1 MVASFAEPRKLRGTA
16 LSVHNGEEKGQ
27 LVVPRIVTTAD
38 WGPMDESVDAAG
50 DLRYPSGPPL
60 GVSATLPSER
70 RRSLSGG
77 AHRLPALQ
85 LSSRARRQSG
95 DDVLGGVSPS
105 RKAVLFDA
113 FRPRSKSDSKG
124 SSSSGSRKPNNL
136 MSALRG
142 HSWFP
147 GSRSALTPPN
157 GAAGGG
163 VSAPM
168 SPLSPLS
175 PVDPEAPFRR
185 PRSGSESRTGAV
197 SKVMDLFRSRS
208 QSVSVEGKSKV
219 RPGAHLKYP
228 GSSSGIQYDDVL
240 MVLPGVHV
248 LGRRRESLGAPPRIP
263 GSESEQSSLLRRHS
277 VEPERR
283 RGSVQQQ
290 RSLDSLDHHTALIH
304 RHHHAATLPHADSL
318 CDKIDIED
326 LGEDENM
333 LFVKFFKY
341 YRCYDLIPVSAKLV
355 VFDTELLV
363 KKAFFALVSNGVRA
377 APLWDSAKQEFI
389 GMLTITDFIYILR
402 NYYKSPLVRMDEL
415 EEQKIKAWRKVLND
429 TSRPLVHIGP
439 DASLCDAITTLIH
452 NKVHRLPV
460 IDPQTGN
467 VLYVLTHKRILRF
480 LFLYYYEL
488 PHPSYLDQTL
498 RELKIGT
505 YENIATTKPS
515 TPLIVALNQFIKR
528 RVSALPVV
536 DDRGKVVDIYAKF
549 DVINLAAEKTYN
561 NLDIT
566 IKKALEHRDQYFEGV
581 LKCTLDDTLMAV
593 MERIVKA
600 EVHRLVV
607 VDEEDHVVGIISLSD
622 ILSFLVLKPLGME
635 RPDRN
640 RASEATSLPVH
651 EENESEESHDDD
663 GGGAADKSQA
673 SENQSTSEDQPQPEE
688 P

>member
-1 MVASFAEPRKLRGTA
+1 MALRWKTA
-16 LSVHNGEEKGQ
+16 RRTLSMPEGEEKGH

-50 DLRYPSGPPL
+50 DLRFSSGPPL
-60 GVSATLPSER
+60 SAGVSATLPSER

-163 VSAPM
+163 ASAPM

-175 PVDPEAPFRR
+175 PVDSEAPFRR

-208 QSVSVEGKSKV
+208 QSVSVEGKAKKFPV
-219 RPGAHLKYP
+219 
-228 GSSSGIQYDDVL
+228 SSSQY
-240 MVLPGVHV
+240 G
-248 LGRRRESLGAPPRIP
+248 
-263 GSESEQSSLLRRHS
+263 SLLRRHS

-304 RHHHAATLPHADSL
+304 RHHHAATVSSTLSSPLSPLGTRLHSLPLLRVCGMYLKRPPEKSL
-318 CDKIDIED
+318 SYRRRFLDDRASMDGEESVAPRRRALSFRRPAVVAAHGSSVIPPAPLSPRLRAVRHKAIGLIRRT
-326 LGEDENM
+326 LGSLSNSST
-333 LFVKFFKY
+333 
-341 YRCYDLIPVSAKLV
+341 PVGSCESLPDA
-355 VFDTELLV
+355 VFASSNNNNYKESPFPWGSPPSRPGTPTLAELLS
-363 KKAFFALVSNGVRA
+363 AVSSMPSSPTPHVGFLPRH
-377 APLWDSAKQEFI
+377 
-389 GMLTITDFIYILR
+389 
-402 NYYKSPLVRMDEL
+402 KS
-415 EEQKIKAWRKVLND
+415 VLN
-429 TSRPLVHIGP
+429 TSWFI
-439 DASLCDAITTLIH
+439 SCS
-452 NKVHRLPV
+452 
-460 IDPQTGN
+460 
-467 VLYVLTHKRILRF
+467 F
-480 LFLYYYEL
+480 L
-488 PHPSYLDQTL
+488 Q
-498 RELKIGT
+498 
-505 YENIATTKPS
+505 
-515 TPLIVALNQFIKR
+515 
-528 RVSALPVV
+528 
-536 DDRGKVVDIYAKF
+536 
-549 DVINLAAEKTYN
+549 NLAAEKTYN

-635 RPDRN
+635 RPDRS

-673 SENQSTSEDQPQPEE
+673 SENENTSEEQPQPEE

>member
-1 MVASFAEPRKLRGTA
+1 MALRWKTA
-16 LSVHNGEEKGQ
+16 RRTLSMPEGEEKG

-38 WGPMDESVDAAG
+38 WGPMDATEAVDAAG
-50 DLRYPSGPPL
+50 DLRFPSAALNSGA
-60 GVSATLPSER
+60 GAAGGGSATLPSER

-77 AHRLPALQ
+77 AHRLPSLQ
-85 LSSRARRQSG
+85 LAARARRQSG

-147 GSRSALTPPN
+147 GSRNALSPPN
-157 GAAGGG
+157 GSAAGGA
-163 VSAPM
+163 SAPLT
-168 SPLSPLS
+168 PLSPLS
-175 PVDPEAPFRR
+175 PVDAAELPFRR

-197 SKVMDLFRSRS
+197 SKVMELFRGRS
-208 QSVSVEGKSKV
+208 QSVSVEGKGKKFT
-219 RPGAHLKYP
+219 A
-228 GSSSGIQYDDVL
+228 SSSSSSSSSQY
-240 MVLPGVHV
+240 G
-248 LGRRRESLGAPPRIP
+248 
-263 GSESEQSSLLRRHS
+263 SLLRRHS

-283 RGSVQQQ
+283 RGSVLQQ

-304 RHHHAATLPHADSL
+304 RHHHATLPHADSL

-326 LGEDENM
+326 LGVDENM

-488 PHPSYLDQTL
+488 PHPSYLDHTL
-498 RELKIGT
+498 RVLKIGT

-607 VDEEDHVVGIISLSD
+607 VDDEDHVVGIISLSD

-635 RPDRN
+635 RPDRT

-663 GGGAADKSQA
+663 GGGGRAADGGD
-673 SENQSTSEDQPQPEE
+673 QSPAAAAAAAEGQPSEE

>member
-1 MVASFAEPRKLRGTA
+1 MPLVGGGVGDGGASMLVTMLKSMLHEYAQRRHSSHEVHGTA
-16 LSVHNGEEKGQ
+16 ALLRPGTDGATTPRRYSEDAQHWIGSLLRRHSVE
-27 LVVPRIVTTAD
+27 P
-38 WGPMDESVDAAG
+38 
-50 DLRYPSGPPL
+50 
-60 GVSATLPSER
+60 ER
-70 RRSLSGG
+70 R
-77 AHRLPALQ
+77 
-85 LSSRARRQSG
+85 
-95 DDVLGGVSPS
+95 GVSPS

-163 VSAPM
+163 ASAPM

-208 QSVSVEGKSKV
+208 QSVSVEGKSK
-219 RPGAHLKYP
+219 KFP
-228 GSSSGIQYDDVL
+228 GSSSSSQY
-240 MVLPGVHV
+240 G
-248 LGRRRESLGAPPRIP
+248 
-263 GSESEQSSLLRRHS
+263 SLLRRHS

>member
-1 MVASFAEPRKLRGTA
+1 PVQGDEGVVGIS
-16 LSVHNGEEKGQ
+16 
-27 LVVPRIVTTAD
+27 LVVPRIVTTSD
-38 WGPMDESVDAAG
+38 WGAMDPEACDAAG
-50 DLRYPSGPPL
+50 DLRFKASTMPSSVG
-60 GVSATLPSER
+60 ATER

-77 AHRLPALQ
+77 AHRVPSLQ
-85 LSSRARRQSG
+85 LSGTVSGRARRQSG
-95 DDVLGGVSPS
+95 DDVLGGGRPPFPFSLLYRTKSMVVPPHVVGALTSGITHRLDSAVTSLQNHSFLRPLRSTLKSPGGGGGGEGASKRLRPPRGPGRASLCPATPSQVRGDSVAKFALHRS
-105 RKAVLFDA
+105 RGERTSYTDSRGKGPPFSHL
-113 FRPRSKSDSKG
+113 FRPPK
-124 SSSSGSRKPNNL
+124 
-136 MSALRG
+136 
-142 HSWFP
+142 
-147 GSRSALTPPN
+147 
-157 GAAGGG
+157 AAQHVG
-163 VSAPM
+163 
-168 SPLSPLS
+168 SPLEYHTMLPTRFTARFDDLHKN
-175 PVDPEAPFRR
+175 DGNIF
-185 PRSGSESRTGAV
+185 AV
-197 SKVMDLFRSRS
+197 KTAS
-208 QSVSVEGKSKV
+208 
-219 RPGAHLKYP
+219 
-228 GSSSGIQYDDVL
+228 
-240 MVLPGVHV
+240 
-248 LGRRRESLGAPPRIP
+248 
-263 GSESEQSSLLRRHS
+263 RRHTC
-277 VEPERR
+277 
-283 RGSVQQQ
+283 
-290 RSLDSLDHHTALIH
+290 DA
-304 RHHHAATLPHADSL
+304 LPHAHSL

-326 LGEDENM
+326 LGEDENQ

-415 EEQKIKAWRKVLND
+415 EEQKIKDWRKVLND
-429 TSRPLVHIGP
+429 TARPLVHIGP
-439 DASLCDAITTLIH
+439 DARQVLVFVQLTYACLCDAITTLIH

-488 PHPSYLDQTL
+488 PHPGYLDSTL

-515 TPLIVALNQFIKR
+515 TPLIVALHQFIKR

-581 LKCTLDDTLMAV
+581 LKCTLDDTLAAV

-607 VDEEDHVVGIISLSD
+607 VDDEDHVVGIISLSD

-635 RPDRN
+635 RPER
-640 RASEATSLPVH
+640 TSRGSSDSTPLTVH
-651 EENESEESHDDD
+651 EENESEELREDECADDKQD
-663 GGGAADKSQA
+663 TEEAQPPDAD
-673 SENQSTSEDQPQPEE
+673 P
-688 P
+688 

>member
-1 MVASFAEPRKLRGTA
+1 MALRWKTA
-16 LSVHNGEEKGQ
+16 RRTLSMPEGEEKG

-38 WGPMDESVDAAG
+38 WGPMDATEAVDAAG
-50 DLRYPSGPPL
+50 DLRFPSAALNSGA
-60 GVSATLPSER
+60 GAAGGGSATLPSER

-77 AHRLPALQ
+77 AHRLPSLQ
-85 LSSRARRQSG
+85 LAARARRQSG
-95 DDVLGGVSPS
+95 DDVLG
-105 RKAVLFDA
+105 
-113 FRPRSKSDSKG
+113 
-124 SSSSGSRKPNNL
+124 GSRKPNNL

-147 GSRSALTPPN
+147 GSRNALSPPN
-157 GAAGGG
+157 GSAAGGA
-163 VSAPM
+163 SAPLT
-168 SPLSPLS
+168 PLSPLS
-175 PVDPEAPFRR
+175 PVDAAELPFRR

-197 SKVMDLFRSRS
+197 SKVMELFRGRS
-208 QSVSVEGKSKV
+208 QSVSVEGKGKKFT
-219 RPGAHLKYP
+219 A
-228 GSSSGIQYDDVL
+228 SSSSSSSSSQY
-240 MVLPGVHV
+240 G
-248 LGRRRESLGAPPRIP
+248 
-263 GSESEQSSLLRRHS
+263 SLLRRHS

-283 RGSVQQQ
+283 RGSVLQQ

-304 RHHHAATLPHADSL
+304 RHHHATLPHADSL

-326 LGEDENM
+326 LGVDENM

-488 PHPSYLDQTL
+488 PHPSYLDHTL
-498 RELKIGT
+498 RVLKIGT

-607 VDEEDHVVGIISLSD
+607 VDDEDHVVGIISLSD

-635 RPDRN
+635 RPDRT

-663 GGGAADKSQA
+663 GGGGRAADGGD
-673 SENQSTSEDQPQPEE
+673 QSPAAAAAAAEGQPSEE

>member
-1 MVASFAEPRKLRGTA
+1 MDVRPGRPFAPAFKMALRWKTA
-16 LSVHNGEEKGQ
+16 RRTLSMPEGEEKG

-38 WGPMDESVDAAG
+38 WGPMDATEAVDAAG
-50 DLRYPSGPPL
+50 DLRFPSAALNSGA
-60 GVSATLPSER
+60 GAAGGGSATLPSER

-77 AHRLPALQ
+77 AHRLPSLQ
-85 LSSRARRQSG
+85 LAARARRQSG
-95 DDVLGGVSPS
+95 DDVLG
-105 RKAVLFDA
+105 
-113 FRPRSKSDSKG
+113 
-124 SSSSGSRKPNNL
+124 GSRKPNNL

-147 GSRSALTPPN
+147 GSRNALSPPN
-157 GAAGGG
+157 GSAAGGA
-163 VSAPM
+163 SAPLT
-168 SPLSPLS
+168 PLSPLS
-175 PVDPEAPFRR
+175 PVDAAELPFRR

-197 SKVMDLFRSRS
+197 SKVMELFRGRS
-208 QSVSVEGKSKV
+208 QSVSVEGKGKKFT
-219 RPGAHLKYP
+219 A
-228 GSSSGIQYDDVL
+228 SSSSSSSSSQY
-240 MVLPGVHV
+240 G
-248 LGRRRESLGAPPRIP
+248 
-263 GSESEQSSLLRRHS
+263 SLLRRHS

-283 RGSVQQQ
+283 RGSVLQQ

-304 RHHHAATLPHADSL
+304 RHHHATLPHADSL

-326 LGEDENM
+326 LGVDENM

-488 PHPSYLDQTL
+488 PHPSYLDHTL
-498 RELKIGT
+498 RVLKIGT

-607 VDEEDHVVGIISLSD
+607 VDDEDHVVGIISLSD

-635 RPDRN
+635 RPDRT

-663 GGGAADKSQA
+663 GGGGRAADGGD
-673 SENQSTSEDQPQPEE
+673 QSPAAAAAAEGQPSEE

>member
-1 MVASFAEPRKLRGTA
+1 MPLASG
-16 LSVHNGEEKGQ
+16 
-27 LVVPRIVTTAD
+27 
-38 WGPMDESVDAAG
+38 
-50 DLRYPSGPPL
+50 
-60 GVSATLPSER
+60 
-70 RRSLSGG
+70 SGG
-77 AHRLPALQ
+77 GEGGASMLVTMLKSMLHEYAQRRH
-85 LSSRARRQSG
+85 SSHEVHG
-95 DDVLGGVSPS
+95 TDTL
-105 RKAVLFDA
+105 L
-113 FRPRSKSDSKG
+113 
-124 SSSSGSRKPNNL
+124 
-136 MSALRG
+136 
-142 HSWFP
+142 
-147 GSRSALTPPN
+147 
-157 GAAGGG
+157 
-163 VSAPM
+163 
-168 SPLSPLS
+168 
-175 PVDPEAPFRR
+175 
-185 PRSGSESRTGAV
+185 
-197 SKVMDLFRSRS
+197 
-208 QSVSVEGKSKV
+208 
-219 RPGAHLKYP
+219 RPGADGATTP
-228 GSSSGIQYDDVL
+228 
-240 MVLPGVHV
+240 
-248 LGRRRESLGAPPRIP
+248 RRY
-263 GSESEQSSLLRRHS
+263 SEDAQHWIGSLLRRHS

-515 TPLIVALNQFIKR
+515 Q
-528 RVSALPVV
+528 
-536 DDRGKVVDIYAKF
+536 
-549 DVINLAAEKTYN
+549 E
-561 NLDIT
+561 
-566 IKKALEHRDQYFEGV
+566 
-581 LKCTLDDTLMAV
+581 C
-593 MERIVKA
+593 
-600 EVHRLVV
+600 
-607 VDEEDHVVGIISLSD
+607 
-622 ILSFLVLKPLGME
+622 FL
-635 RPDRN
+635 
-640 RASEATSLPVH
+640 
-651 EENESEESHDDD
+651 
-663 GGGAADKSQA
+663 
-673 SENQSTSEDQPQPEE
+673 
-688 P
+688 

>member
-1 MVASFAEPRKLRGTA
+1 
-16 LSVHNGEEKGQ
+16 
-27 LVVPRIVTTAD
+27 
-38 WGPMDESVDAAG
+38 MDESMDAAG
-50 DLRYPSGPPL
+50 DMRFSSGPPL
-60 GVSATLPSER
+60 GAGVSATLPSER

-163 VSAPM
+163 ASAPM
-168 SPLSPLS
+168 TPLSPLS
-175 PVDPEAPFRR
+175 PVDSEAPFRR

-208 QSVSVEGKSKV
+208 QSVSVEGKTKV
-219 RPGAHLKYP
+219 RPSTRRKFQVN
-228 GSSSGIQYDDVL
+228 SSQY
-240 MVLPGVHV
+240 G
-248 LGRRRESLGAPPRIP
+248 
-263 GSESEQSSLLRRHS
+263 SLLRRHS

-304 RHHHAATLPHADSL
+304 RHHYAATLPHADSL

-488 PHPSYLDQTL
+488 PHPSYLDHTL

-635 RPDRN
+635 RPDRS

-673 SENQSTSEDQPQPEE
+673 SENQNTSEEQPHSEE

>member
-1 MVASFAEPRKLRGTA
+1 MIAMEAPLK
-16 LSVHNGEEKGQ
+16 GEEKGH

-38 WGPMDESVDAAG
+38 WGPMDESMDAAG
-50 DLRYPSGPPL
+50 DMRFSSGPPL
-60 GVSATLPSER
+60 SAGVSATLPSER

-163 VSAPM
+163 ASAPM

-175 PVDPEAPFRR
+175 PVDSEAPFRR

-208 QSVSVEGKSKV
+208 QSVSVEGKTKV
-219 RPGAHLKYP
+219 RPSTQPKFP
-228 GSSSGIQYDDVL
+228 VNSSQY
-240 MVLPGVHV
+240 G
-248 LGRRRESLGAPPRIP
+248 
-263 GSESEQSSLLRRHS
+263 SLLRRHS

-304 RHHHAATLPHADSL
+304 RHHYAATLPHADSL

-488 PHPSYLDQTL
+488 PHPSYLDHTL

-635 RPDRN
+635 RPDRS

-663 GGGAADKSQA
+663 GGGAADRSQA
-673 SENQSTSEDQPQPEE
+673 SENQNTSEEQPHSEE

>member
-1 MVASFAEPRKLRGTA
+1 MIAMEAPLK
-16 LSVHNGEEKGQ
+16 GEEKGH

-38 WGPMDESVDAAG
+38 WGPMDESMDAAG
-50 DLRYPSGPPL
+50 DMRFSSGPPL
-60 GVSATLPSER
+60 GAGVSATLPSER

-163 VSAPM
+163 ASAPM
-168 SPLSPLS
+168 TPLSPLS
-175 PVDPEAPFRR
+175 PVDSEAPFRR

-208 QSVSVEGKSKV
+208 QSVSVEGKTKV
-219 RPGAHLKYP
+219 RPSTRRKFQVN
-228 GSSSGIQYDDVL
+228 SSQY
-240 MVLPGVHV
+240 G
-248 LGRRRESLGAPPRIP
+248 
-263 GSESEQSSLLRRHS
+263 SLLRRHS

-304 RHHHAATLPHADSL
+304 RHHYAATLPHADSL

-488 PHPSYLDQTL
+488 PHPSYLDHTL

-635 RPDRN
+635 RPDRS

-673 SENQSTSEDQPQPEE
+673 SENQNTSEEQPHSEE

>member
-1 MVASFAEPRKLRGTA
+1 MRTLAKEGRHLPPTLEEPPPSPAADEPAPSVPPRSVKARSPFSRLTLHATDAGAALFRHKSPSKSPTRSLMSPPPKGKQQQQSQTAQHRSRQPTQVEKQQPQPSSHRAEQQPPPNSKGAHHSAASFARGLRFQLKRRNTSA
-16 LSVHNGEEKGQ
+16 FAGQ
-27 LVVPRIVTTAD
+27 LRPD
-38 WGPMDESVDAAG
+38 PGPG
-50 DLRYPSGPPL
+50 
-60 GVSATLPSER
+60 
-70 RRSLSGG
+70 
-77 AHRLPALQ
+77 
-85 LSSRARRQSG
+85 
-95 DDVLGGVSPS
+95 
-105 RKAVLFDA
+105 
-113 FRPRSKSDSKG
+113 
-124 SSSSGSRKPNNL
+124 
-136 MSALRG
+136 
-142 HSWFP
+142 
-147 GSRSALTPPN
+147 
-157 GAAGGG
+157 
-163 VSAPM
+163 
-168 SPLSPLS
+168 
-175 PVDPEAPFRR
+175 
-185 PRSGSESRTGAV
+185 
-197 SKVMDLFRSRS
+197 
-208 QSVSVEGKSKV
+208 
-219 RPGAHLKYP
+219 
-228 GSSSGIQYDDVL
+228 
-240 MVLPGVHV
+240 
-248 LGRRRESLGAPPRIP
+248 
-263 GSESEQSSLLRRHS
+263 SLLRRHS

>member
-1 MVASFAEPRKLRGTA
+1 MDVRSGRPFAPAFKMALRWKTA
-16 LSVHNGEEKGQ
+16 RRTLSMPEGEEKG

-38 WGPMDESVDAAG
+38 WGPMDATEAVDAAG
-50 DLRYPSGPPL
+50 DLRFPSAALNSGA
-60 GVSATLPSER
+60 GAAGGGSATLPSER

-77 AHRLPALQ
+77 AHRLPSLQ
-85 LSSRARRQSG
+85 LAARARRQSG
-95 DDVLGGVSPS
+95 DDVLG
-105 RKAVLFDA
+105 
-113 FRPRSKSDSKG
+113 
-124 SSSSGSRKPNNL
+124 GSRKPNNL

-147 GSRSALTPPN
+147 GSRNALSPPN
-157 GAAGGG
+157 GSAAGGA
-163 VSAPM
+163 SAPLT
-168 SPLSPLS
+168 PLSPLS
-175 PVDPEAPFRR
+175 PVDAAELPFRR

-197 SKVMDLFRSRS
+197 SKVMELFRGRS
-208 QSVSVEGKSKV
+208 QSVSVEGKGKKFT
-219 RPGAHLKYP
+219 A
-228 GSSSGIQYDDVL
+228 SSSSSSSSSQY
-240 MVLPGVHV
+240 G
-248 LGRRRESLGAPPRIP
+248 
-263 GSESEQSSLLRRHS
+263 SLLRRHS

-283 RGSVQQQ
+283 RGSVLQQ

-304 RHHHAATLPHADSL
+304 RHHHATLPHADSL

-326 LGEDENM
+326 LGVDENM

-488 PHPSYLDQTL
+488 PHPSYLDHTL
-498 RELKIGT
+498 RVLKIGT

-607 VDEEDHVVGIISLSD
+607 VDDEDHVVGIISLSD

-635 RPDRN
+635 RPDRT

-663 GGGAADKSQA
+663 GGGGRAADGGD
-673 SENQSTSEDQPQPEE
+673 QSPAAAAAAEGQPSEE

>member
-1 MVASFAEPRKLRGTA
+1 MVGGVS
-16 LSVHNGEEKGQ
+16 
-27 LVVPRIVTTAD
+27 LVVPRIVTTSD
-38 WGPMDESVDAAG
+38 WAAMDPSSEACDAAG
-50 DLRYPSGPPL
+50 DLRFKAS
-60 GVSATLPSER
+60 TLPASVASSER

-77 AHRLPALQ
+77 THRVPSLQ
-85 LSSRARRQSG
+85 LSGAVSGRARRQSG

-124 SSSSGSRKPNNL
+124 SSGRKPNNL
-136 MSALRG
+136 MSALRNTVHG
-142 HSWFP
+142 HGWFP
-147 GSRSALTPPN
+147 SASHHRGSSGGSPALTPQ
-157 GAAGGG
+157 
-163 VSAPM
+163 S
-168 SPLSPLS
+168 SSLSPTS
-175 PVDPEAPFRR
+175 PPDGLMPCDLGPGFRR
-185 PRSGSESRTGAV
+185 PRSGSESRPGAV
-197 SKVMDLFRSRS
+197 SKVMELFRNRS
-208 QSVSVEGKSKV
+208 QSVSVEAKGKKF
-219 RPGAHLKYP
+219 L
-228 GSSSGIQYDDVL
+228 GSASQHG
-240 MVLPGVHV
+240 
-248 LGRRRESLGAPPRIP
+248 
-263 GSESEQSSLLRRHS
+263 SLLRRHS

-283 RGSVQQQ
+283 RGSVTQQ
-290 RSLDSLDHHTALIH
+290 RSLDSLDHHTALIY
-304 RHHHAATLPHADSL
+304 RHHAALPHAHSL

-326 LGEDENM
+326 LGEDENQ

-415 EEQKIKAWRKVLND
+415 EEQKIKDWRNVLND
-429 TSRPLVHIGP
+429 TARPLVHIGP

-488 PHPSYLDQTL
+488 PHPGYLDLTL

-515 TPLIVALNQFIKR
+515 TPLIVALHQFIKR

-581 LKCTLDDTLMAV
+581 LKCTLDDTLAAV

-607 VDEEDHVVGIISLSD
+607 VDDEDHVVGIISLSD

-635 RPDRN
+635 RPERTS
-640 RASEATSLPVH
+640 RASSDSAPLTVH
-651 EENESEESHDDD
+651 EENESEELREDEC
-663 GGGAADKSQA
+663 ADERQ
-673 SENQSTSEDQPQPEE
+673 DVEE
-688 P
+688 EAPAEADP

>member
-1 MVASFAEPRKLRGTA
+1 MALRWKTA
-16 LSVHNGEEKGQ
+16 RRTLSMPEGEEKGH

-38 WGPMDESVDAAG
+38 WGPMDESMDAAG
-50 DLRYPSGPPL
+50 DMRFSSGPPL
-60 GVSATLPSER
+60 GAGVSATLPSER

-95 DDVLGGVSPS
+95 DDVLGG
-105 RKAVLFDA
+105 
-113 FRPRSKSDSKG
+113 
-124 SSSSGSRKPNNL
+124 SRKPNNL

-163 VSAPM
+163 ASAPM
-168 SPLSPLS
+168 TPLSPLS
-175 PVDPEAPFRR
+175 PVDSEAPFRR

-208 QSVSVEGKSKV
+208 QSVSVEGKTKV
-219 RPGAHLKYP
+219 RPSTRRKFQVN
-228 GSSSGIQYDDVL
+228 SSQY
-240 MVLPGVHV
+240 G
-248 LGRRRESLGAPPRIP
+248 
-263 GSESEQSSLLRRHS
+263 SLLRRHS

-304 RHHHAATLPHADSL
+304 RHHYAATLPHADSL

-488 PHPSYLDQTL
+488 PHPSYLDHTL

-635 RPDRN
+635 RPDRS

-673 SENQSTSEDQPQPEE
+673 SENQNTSEEQPHSEE

>member
-1 MVASFAEPRKLRGTA
+1 MALRWKTA
-16 LSVHNGEEKGQ
+16 RRTLSMPEGEEKGH

-38 WGPMDESVDAAG
+38 WGPMDESMDAAG
-50 DLRYPSGPPL
+50 DMRFSSGPPL
-60 GVSATLPSER
+60 SAGVSATLPSER

-163 VSAPM
+163 ASAPM

-175 PVDPEAPFRR
+175 PVDSEAPFRR

-208 QSVSVEGKSKV
+208 QSVSVEGKTKKFPV
-219 RPGAHLKYP
+219 N
-228 GSSSGIQYDDVL
+228 SSQY
-240 MVLPGVHV
+240 G
-248 LGRRRESLGAPPRIP
+248 
-263 GSESEQSSLLRRHS
+263 SLLRRHS

-304 RHHHAATLPHADSL
+304 RHHYAATLPHADSL

-488 PHPSYLDQTL
+488 PHPSYLDHTL

-635 RPDRN
+635 RPDRS

-663 GGGAADKSQA
+663 GGGAADRSQA
-673 SENQSTSEDQPQPEE
+673 SENQNTSEEQPHSEE

>member
-1 MVASFAEPRKLRGTA
+1 M
-16 LSVHNGEEKGQ
+16 
-27 LVVPRIVTTAD
+27 
-38 WGPMDESVDAAG
+38 
-50 DLRYPSGPPL
+50 
-60 GVSATLPSER
+60 
-70 RRSLSGG
+70 
-77 AHRLPALQ
+77 
-85 LSSRARRQSG
+85 
-95 DDVLGGVSPS
+95 
-105 RKAVLFDA
+105 
-113 FRPRSKSDSKG
+113 
-124 SSSSGSRKPNNL
+124 
-136 MSALRG
+136 
-142 HSWFP
+142 
-147 GSRSALTPPN
+147 
-157 GAAGGG
+157 
-163 VSAPM
+163 
-168 SPLSPLS
+168 
-175 PVDPEAPFRR
+175 
-185 PRSGSESRTGAV
+185 
-197 SKVMDLFRSRS
+197 
-208 QSVSVEGKSKV
+208 
-219 RPGAHLKYP
+219 
-228 GSSSGIQYDDVL
+228 
-240 MVLPGVHV
+240 
-248 LGRRRESLGAPPRIP
+248 
-263 GSESEQSSLLRRHS
+263 
-277 VEPERR
+277 
-283 RGSVQQQ
+283 
-290 RSLDSLDHHTALIH
+290 
-304 RHHHAATLPHADSL
+304 
-318 CDKIDIED
+318 
-326 LGEDENM
+326 
-333 LFVKFFKY
+333 
-341 YRCYDLIPVSAKLV
+341 
-355 VFDTELLV
+355 V

-600 EVHRLVV
+600 ERVIFVRRSYPLSHTSSEAPLIQHRRAADSQASASRFGLRCLKGLEVAHFKFIFRCI
-607 VDEEDHVVGIISLSD
+607 DWWLWMKRTMLLAIISLSD

>member
-1 MVASFAEPRKLRGTA
+1 MRTLAKEGRLPPTLEEPPPSGGDAGPAEPPVPPRSVKARSPFSRLTLHASDAGAALFRHKSPSKSPTRALKSPPPTAKGKQAAAPQPAADRAAQQQADHASKGHHSSFARGLRFQLKRRNTSA
-16 LSVHNGEEKGQ
+16 FAGQ
-27 LVVPRIVTTAD
+27 LRPD
-38 WGPMDESVDAAG
+38 PGPG
-50 DLRYPSGPPL
+50 
-60 GVSATLPSER
+60 
-70 RRSLSGG
+70 
-77 AHRLPALQ
+77 
-85 LSSRARRQSG
+85 
-95 DDVLGGVSPS
+95 
-105 RKAVLFDA
+105 
-113 FRPRSKSDSKG
+113 
-124 SSSSGSRKPNNL
+124 
-136 MSALRG
+136 
-142 HSWFP
+142 
-147 GSRSALTPPN
+147 
-157 GAAGGG
+157 
-163 VSAPM
+163 
-168 SPLSPLS
+168 
-175 PVDPEAPFRR
+175 
-185 PRSGSESRTGAV
+185 
-197 SKVMDLFRSRS
+197 
-208 QSVSVEGKSKV
+208 
-219 RPGAHLKYP
+219 
-228 GSSSGIQYDDVL
+228 
-240 MVLPGVHV
+240 
-248 LGRRRESLGAPPRIP
+248 
-263 GSESEQSSLLRRHS
+263 SLLRRHS

-290 RSLDSLDHHTALIH
+290 RSLDSIDHHTALIH

-415 EEQKIKAWRKVLND
+415 EEQKIKTWRKVLND

-488 PHPSYLDQTL
+488 PHPSYLDHTL
-498 RELKIGT
+498 RVLKIGT

-536 DDRGKVVDIYAKF
+536 NDQGKVVDIYAKF

-651 EENESEESHDDD
+651 EEHESEESHDDD
-663 GGGAADKSQA
+663 GGGAVDRSQA
-673 SENQSTSEDQPQPEE
+673 EQSTSEGQPPEE

>member
-1 MVASFAEPRKLRGTA
+1 MALRWKTA
-16 LSVHNGEEKGQ
+16 RRTLSMPEGEEKGH

-38 WGPMDESVDAAG
+38 WGPMDESMDAAG
-50 DLRYPSGPPL
+50 DMRFSSGPPL
-60 GVSATLPSER
+60 GAGVSATLPSER

-163 VSAPM
+163 ASAPM
-168 SPLSPLS
+168 TPLSPLS
-175 PVDPEAPFRR
+175 PVDSEAPFRR

-208 QSVSVEGKSKV
+208 QSVSVEGKTKKFQV
-219 RPGAHLKYP
+219 N
-228 GSSSGIQYDDVL
+228 SSQY
-240 MVLPGVHV
+240 G
-248 LGRRRESLGAPPRIP
+248 
-263 GSESEQSSLLRRHS
+263 SLLRRHS

-304 RHHHAATLPHADSL
+304 RHHYAATLPHADSL

-488 PHPSYLDQTL
+488 PHPSYLDHTL

-635 RPDRN
+635 RPDRS

-673 SENQSTSEDQPQPEE
+673 SENQNTSEEQPHSEE

>member
-1 MVASFAEPRKLRGTA
+1 
-16 LSVHNGEEKGQ
+16 
-27 LVVPRIVTTAD
+27 
-38 WGPMDESVDAAG
+38 MDESVDAAG
-50 DLRYPSGPPL
+50 DLRFPSGPPL

-163 VSAPM
+163 ASAPM

-208 QSVSVEGKSKV
+208 QSVSVEGKSK
-219 RPGAHLKYP
+219 KFP
-228 GSSSGIQYDDVL
+228 GSSSGSQY
-240 MVLPGVHV
+240 G
-248 LGRRRESLGAPPRIP
+248 
-263 GSESEQSSLLRRHS
+263 SLLRRHS

-593 MERIVKA
+593 MERIVRA

-673 SENQSTSEDQPQPEE
+673 SESQSTSEDQPQPEE

>member
-1 MVASFAEPRKLRGTA
+1 M
-16 LSVHNGEEKGQ
+16 
-27 LVVPRIVTTAD
+27 VPRIVTTAD

-50 DLRYPSGPPL
+50 DLRGFPSCPL
-60 GVSATLPSER
+60 GGSAAGVSATLPSER

-95 DDVLGGVSPS
+95 DDVLGG
-105 RKAVLFDA
+105 
-113 FRPRSKSDSKG
+113 G
-124 SSSSGSRKPNNL
+124 RKPNNL

-147 GSRSALTPPN
+147 GSRSTLTPPN
-157 GAAGGG
+157 GAASGGA
-163 VSAPM
+163 SAPM

-175 PVDPEAPFRR
+175 PVEPEAPFRR
-185 PRSGSESRTGAV
+185 PRSGSETRSGAV
-197 SKVMDLFRSRS
+197 SKVIDLFRSRS
-208 QSVSVEGKSKV
+208 QSVSVEGKSKKF
-219 RPGAHLKYP
+219 PSTSA
-228 GSSSGIQYDDVL
+228 QY
-240 MVLPGVHV
+240 G
-248 LGRRRESLGAPPRIP
+248 
-263 GSESEQSSLLRRHS
+263 SLLRRHS

-415 EEQKIKAWRKVLND
+415 EEQKIKTWRKVLND

-488 PHPSYLDQTL
+488 PHPSYLDHTL
-498 RELKIGT
+498 RVLKIGT
-505 YENIATTKPS
+505 YDNIATTKPS

-536 DDRGKVVDIYAKF
+536 NDQGKVVDIYAKF

-663 GGGAADKSQA
+663 GGGTADKGQA
-673 SENQSTSEDQPQPEE
+673 EQSTSESQPSEDP
-688 P
+688 